1 MKPLVI
7 AGIVLA
13 GLGAF
18 VLLKGLSYGSQSN
31 VLKVGDIQVTAE
43 EHHMV
48 PTWVGGLAVVG
59 GLVLIGVGVSDG
71 RRRGA

>member
-13 GLGAF
+13 GLGAY
-18 VLLKGLSYGSQSN
+18 VLVKGLSYTSQSN
-31 VLKVGDIQVTAE
+31 VLKVGDVQVTAE
-43 EHHMV
+43 ERRMM
-48 PTWVGGLAVVG
+48 PPWVGGAGIVG
-59 GLVLIGVGVSDG
+59 GLLMIGAGVR

>member
-7 AGIVLA
+7 AGIVIA

-31 VLKVGDIQVTAE
+31 VLKVGDLKVTAE
-43 EHHMV
+43 ERHTV
-48 PTWVGGLAVVG
+48 PTWVGGGAVVG
-59 GLVLIGVGVSDG
+59 GLLLIGAGVGSG
-71 RRRGA
+71 RHRGA